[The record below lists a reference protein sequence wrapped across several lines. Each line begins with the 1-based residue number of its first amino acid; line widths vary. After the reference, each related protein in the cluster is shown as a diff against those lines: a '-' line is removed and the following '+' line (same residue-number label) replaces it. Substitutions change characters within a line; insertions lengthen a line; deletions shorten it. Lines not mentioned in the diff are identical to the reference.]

1 MEFFYAFLG
10 GSAFTALINGIFGLI
25 RWLME
30 RKAAKE
36 DKRDNKAEV
45 DMKAV
50 LERLDRIEEGQEDFR
65 IALQTDMKD
74 RIKFLARSYI
84 KRGSIT
90 TEELEDLIAMHSVYH
105 NQLHGNGFLDQLM
118 AQVKQLPVK

>member
-10 GSAFTALINGIFGLI
+10 GSAFTALINGVFGLI
-25 RWLME
+25 RWLMD

-36 DKRDNKAEV
+36 DKKDNKAEV

-50 LERLDRIEEGQEDFR
+50 LERLDRIEQTQEDLR
-65 IALQTDMKD
+65 IALQVTLYD
-74 RIKFLARSYI
+74 RIKFLAKSYI
-84 KRGSIT
+84 KRGYIS
-90 TEELEDLIAMHSVYH
+90 TEELEDLSSMHSAYH
-105 NQLHGNGFLDQLM
+105 DRTHGNGFLDTLM